1 MRTSPPDGNFHS
13 LDQSM
18 RYLTNHFSIGSPVVQ
33 PIRARSGNLV
43 EEVVALDGSRCCVTA
58 TRKSP
63 GLTHDHLYKDTLSEQ
78 AFRSIGNALAIFH
91 KNSQKI
97 GYADWDFPE
106 LLDADNCF
114 NVWHY
119 DERIDKRIIGKY
131 EKQRESYAE
140 HLPSQ
145 EDYGVI
151 HGDIHFDNIIVDTT
165 SNAVTFCDFDDICR
179 GLYVTDLAMILFDL
193 AIIMRCENKAGV
205 VRNLAEIV
213 VNSYSDSR
221 KVDRISLSE
230 MEGFLKLLEL
240 SLFIQ
245 YYGLYKN
252 SDPLD
257 GWLKLFYEGREER
270 ILCDTPLLSDI

>member
-1 MRTSPPDGNFHS
+1 MCSSD
-13 LDQSM
+13 L
-18 RYLTNHFSIGSPVVQ
+18 
-33 PIRARSGNLV
+33 
-43 EEVVALDGSRCCVTA
+43 
-58 TRKSP
+58 
-63 GLTHDHLYKDTLSEQ
+63 
-78 AFRSIGNALAIFH
+78 FRSIGNALAIFH

-97 GYADWDFPE
+97 GYAGWDFPE

-114 NVWHY
+114 NVRHY

-140 HLPSQ
+140 LLPSQ

-213 VNSYSDSR
+213 LNSYSDSR
-221 KVDRISLSE
+221 KVNRISLSE
-230 MEGFLKLLEL
+230 MDGFLKLLEL

-252 SDPLD
+252 LDPLD